1 MSNENENNVVEN
13 QPITINIQYNADD
26 LAGFDVETLSDL
38 SRELRASRSN
48 TIDAMIKWALGEV
61 AVDGASSPIDAAEH
75 LIRSAAN
82 ARYYGLV
89 DLPHWDIV
97 SGKNT
102 TRQEET
108 VNLLVRSAVLC
119 MMHVRLNQGGSQDPK
134 QAAEHDIQ
142 VLKDRV
148 NWSSY
153 RRVNPR
159 SYANRAGLRVLSAGM
174 LRLS

>member
-1 MSNENENNVVEN
+1 MSNENENNVEVTKA
-13 QPITINIQYNADD
+13 TINIQYNADD

-38 SRELRASRSN
+38 SRETREARSHA
-48 TIDAMIKWALGEV
+48 IDAMVKWALNEV
-61 AVDGASSPIDAAEH
+61 AVDGTSSPIDAAEH

-89 DLPHWDIV
+89 DLPQWNIV
-97 SGKNT
+97 GGKNT

-119 MMHVRLNQGGSQDPK
+119 MMHVRLNQGSQDPK

>member
-1 MSNENENNVVEN
+1 MSNENENNVEVTKA
-13 QPITINIQYNADD
+13 TINIQYNADD

-38 SRELRASRSN
+38 SRETREARSHA
-48 TIDAMIKWALGEV
+48 IDAMVKWALGEV
-61 AVDGASSPIDAAEH
+61 AIDGTSSPIDAAEH

-89 DLPHWDIV
+89 DLPRWDIV
-97 SGKNT
+97 GGKNT

-108 VNLLVRSAVLC
+108 VNLLVRSAILC
-119 MMHVRLNQGGSQDPK
+119 MMHVRLNQGSQDPK

-142 VLKDRV
+142 VLKDRCR
-148 NWSSY
+148 WSSY